1 LNPAFELWQWRRVV
15 LQLVHQHLI
24 LRYRRTFLG
33 FVWTVLNPLLN
44 MIVGAFVFAMIMRFD
59 LKEFAVFVY
68 AGMIPWLFFSQSVTQ
83 AGAAIINNEAM
94 LKKIYLPRE
103 LFPFSATVSLL
114 VENVLSMAS
123 LFIIALILGAK
134 LTPALLFVPV
144 SFFILFVFCLGLA
157 LLLNVAF
164 VYFRDLPHITGVILQ
179 AGFYLTPVLYP
190 LTFVPERYRPWFEM
204 NPMLYFLDLFRSPI
218 YEGRLPS
225 LQTIEVASLIAVIS
239 LATGAFVFWS
249 KRDELIYRL

>member
-1 LNPAFELWQWRRVV
+1 MRMSLELWQWRRVIV
-15 LQLVHQHLI
+15 QLVHQQLI

-68 AGMIPWLFFSQSVTQ
+68 AGMIPWLFFAQSVTQ

-94 LKKIYLPRE
+94 LKKIYLPRA
-103 LFPFSATVSLL
+103 LFPFSATVALL
-114 VENVLSMAS
+114 VENVLSMAA
-123 LFIIALILGAK
+123 LFIIALMLGAK
-134 LTPALLFVPV
+134 LTPALFFIPV
-144 SFFILFVFCLGLA
+144 SFLILFSFCFGLA

-164 VYFRDLPHITGVILQ
+164 VYFRDLPHITGVVLQ

-190 LTFVPERYRPWFEM
+190 LSFVPERYRPWFES

-218 YEGRLPS
+218 YEGRLPAE
-225 LQTIEVASLIAVIS
+225 QTIAAACIAAALS
-239 LATGAFVFWS
+239 LAIGAAVFVA